1 MAESSNAEGSKPT
14 TVEDLIQ
21 LLTTQQQQQQRFQH
35 KIMLETLETQQRSQQ
50 EKFFEMMS
58 TFSTALQASVPIRQ
72 QQEAALPQTTPKFEA
87 FDSTTEL
94 WTDYWSR
101 FSTFTKA
108 NSVPDVRV
116 AEVFL
121 TNQTATIYKLLS
133 TLASQETS
141 PRTVNDL
148 TMNEIQQYMMN
159 QFHPKRFV
167 VRERFRYWSDM
178 KRSPGET
185 VQELAARIRQAAAT
199 CDFANIENSLD
210 KALRTRFICSINN
223 EAVLKALFKINVDEL
238 NFEKAIQVAT
248 ETEEAAMV
256 AKETVHGTSS
266 NVYSSTVAQVSK
278 KQNFVKNLQRTLL
291 QSRTMHASVTDVII
305 LII

>member
-1 MAESSNAEGSKPT
+1 MAESSNGESSKPT

-21 LLTTQQQQQQRFQH
+21 LLTTQQR
-35 KIMLETLETQQRSQQ
+35 LQQ

-58 TFSTALQASVPIRQ
+58 TFLTALQASVPVRQ
-72 QQEAALPQTTPKFEA
+72 QQESALPQTTPKFEA

-133 TLASQETS
+133 TLAAQETP

-167 VRERFRYWSDM
+167 VRERFRY
-178 KRSPGET
+178 
-185 VQELAARIRQAAAT
+185 
-199 CDFANIENSLD
+199 
-210 KALRTRFICSINN
+210 
-223 EAVLKALFKINVDEL
+223 
-238 NFEKAIQVAT
+238 
-248 ETEEAAMV
+248 
-256 AKETVHGTSS
+256 
-266 NVYSSTVAQVSK
+266 
-278 KQNFVKNLQRTLL
+278 
-291 QSRTMHASVTDVII
+291 
-305 LII
+305 